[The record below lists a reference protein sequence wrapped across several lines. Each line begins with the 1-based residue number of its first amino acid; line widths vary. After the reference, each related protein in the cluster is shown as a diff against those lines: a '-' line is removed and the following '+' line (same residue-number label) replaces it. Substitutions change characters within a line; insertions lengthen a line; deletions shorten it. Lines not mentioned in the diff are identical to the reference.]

1 MWQVLLYITGCLVVM
16 LGLYVVHKGR
26 KYRRVIGW
34 CTSQASMEGKVVLIT
49 GASAGLGK
57 ETALDLAR
65 RGARVIMACR
75 NLQKATKV
83 LEEIREATGNNL
95 VEVQLLD
102 TSSMASVRKF
112 AKNFLKNEKRLDVLI
127 LNAGIIGPSKLTF
140 TDEGNEITIAT
151 NHLGHFLLTN
161 ILLDLMKKNSPSR
174 IVVVASMAHVVDE
187 GFDIDNL
194 NMKKNSY
201 PGSEKTYCYSK
212 LCNVLFTKQLSQYLE
227 GAGDSHFRRK
237 TAALEIVEQCRVDVR
252 EYHFAKDTRRN
263 IKFKPLP
270 FLDAIDHRVDVLWE
284 MSLRFRQPA
293 PSWNGMMHML
303 HKDCDHPGSSSVIFL
318 PIIDMYSGDKS
329 CIFST
334 LEYLCNLADKHRSAA
349 VVTFDQPLY
358 WKASEIKHEVPQDSP
373 VRDVVLMLGSFHTL
387 MNLMVGIARELIED
401 DRTGSWLMHLHAVA
415 QCLAIF
421 AAAGHGNYVK
431 SAYLYLQSMTT
442 LEHDMPSVFH
452 RFMNGLHVVRQGL
465 VIIYFYTLHKLR
477 ISCNALCPGF
487 VGTEIFAK
495 GSWEITWLFY
505 GAVSK
510 FSKTPLEGAQTIIH
524 VAVSEEAETKGE
536 FYENCKVIDSSPL
549 SNDLALARKLW
560 EKSEYLVDLKS
571 EERHY

>member
-16 LGLYVVHKGR
+16 LGLLVVVKGWQ
-26 KYRRVIGW
+26 YRQGFGW

-112 AKNFLKNEKRLDVLI
+112 ANNFLKNEKRLDVLI

-140 TDEGNEITIAT
+140 TDEDNEITIAT

-161 ILLDLMKKNSPSR
+161 ILLDLMKKSSPSR
-174 IVVVASMAHVVDE
+174 IVVVASLAHAFDE

-194 NMKKNSY
+194 NMKKNPY
-201 PGSEKTYCYSK
+201 PGSLKTYSYSK
-212 LCNVLFTKQLSQYLE
+212 LCNVLFTKQLTRYLE
-227 GAGDSHFRRK
+227 G
-237 TAALEIVEQCRVDVR
+237 
-252 EYHFAKDTRRN
+252 
-263 IKFKPLP
+263 
-270 FLDAIDHRVDVLWE
+270 
-284 MSLRFRQPA
+284 
-293 PSWNGMMHML
+293 
-303 HKDCDHPGSSSVIFL
+303 
-318 PIIDMYSGDKS
+318 
-329 CIFST
+329 
-334 LEYLCNLADKHRSAA
+334 
-349 VVTFDQPLY
+349 
-358 WKASEIKHEVPQDSP
+358 
-373 VRDVVLMLGSFHTL
+373 
-387 MNLMVGIARELIED
+387 
-401 DRTGSWLMHLHAVA
+401 TG
-415 QCLAIF
+415 
-421 AAAGHGNYVK
+421 
-431 SAYLYLQSMTT
+431 
-442 LEHDMPSVFH
+442 
-452 RFMNGLHVVRQGL
+452 
-465 VIIYFYTLHKLR
+465 
-477 ISCNALCPGF
+477 ISCNALCPGV
-487 VGTEIFAK
+487 VGTEIFFK
-495 GSWEITWLFY
+495 GSWNILWLFY

-536 FYENCKVIDSSPL
+536 FYDNCKVTDSSPL
-549 SNDLALARKLW
+549 SNDLVLARKLW
-560 EKSEYLVDLKS
+560 EKSEYLVDLKP